1 MYGGPSVPY
10 ASNLIGP
17 RSWYLESSRS
27 QVEKCT
33 SFCSLCDGCYFC
45 RHWVGHVTIL
55 CASSSSWMSCQCH
68 NDWVLVCVL
77 CSACLL
83 LLVLVAVCAVP
94 ITVPLTHSQV
104 SYTASGT
111 QFENRERFPR
121 LYTLQPLVYS
131 FNHAYVHLIQSFNW
145 SRVAVMYEVDGLFS
159 AVRPVGGAGWV
170 G

>member
-1 MYGGPSVPY
+1 MEQCVYGGPSVPY

-83 LLVLVAVCAVP
+83 CSCPGVRVVQCLSVGLMSWCVCCAVLVCCAHVLVCVLCSACLLGSCPGVC
-94 ITVPLTHSQV
+94 VVQCLS
-104 SYTASGT
+104 
-111 QFENRERFPR
+111 
-121 LYTLQPLVYS
+121 
-131 FNHAYVHLIQSFNW
+131 
-145 SRVAVMYEVDGLFS
+145 VAVVQHCLCRQCCVTNCLYDPLFGLC
-159 AVRPVGGAGWV
+159 
-170 G
+170 

>member
-1 MYGGPSVPY
+1 MLLAAPDELFSVTM
-10 ASNLIGP
+10 IGLM
-17 RSWYLESSRS
+17 SWC
-27 QVEKCT
+27 V
-33 SFCSLCDGCYFC
+33 C
-45 RHWVGHVTIL
+45 RAVLVCWAH
-55 CASSSSWMSCQCH
+55 
-68 NDWVLVCVL
+68 VLVCVL

-83 LLVLVAVCAVP
+83 LLGRVVLVAVCAVP

-121 LYTLQPLVYS
+121 LYTLQPLVFSY
-131 FNHAYVHLIQSFNW
+131 NDAYVHIIRYFKW
-145 SRVAVMYEVDGLFS
+145 SRVAVIYEVDALFS

>member
-1 MYGGPSVPY
+1 MSLKGDHCPPEYVP
-10 ASNLIGP
+10 
-17 RSWYLESSRS
+17 
-27 QVEKCT
+27 QCVC
-33 SFCSLCDGCYFC
+33 
-45 RHWVGHVTIL
+45 
-55 CASSSSWMSCQCH
+55 CAVLVCWAH
-68 NDWVLVCVL
+68 VLVCVS

-121 LYTLQPLVYS
+121 LYTLQPLVLSY
-131 FNHAYVHLIQSFNW
+131 NDAYVHLIRSFGW
-145 SRVAVMYEVDGLFS
+145 KRVAVINEVDPLFS
-159 AVRPVGGAGWV
+159 KVRPVGGAGWV